1 MKSVSRAAVF
11 HAPDQPLEL
20 RDVPLPQLA
29 AGEVLVRVRL
39 ATLCGS
45 DLSTYRGK
53 RSTPVPTILGHEILG
68 DVVEVGGG
76 AVKRDLRG
84 DVVQVG
90 DRLTWS
96 IAAHCGRCFA
106 CTHAMPQKCER
117 LFKYGHERMDAAHPL
132 SGGLAEHCHLTADTP
147 LLKLPAGLPD
157 AAACFANCATATVA
171 GALRVGG
178 FQPGES
184 VLILGAGMLGLNAAA
199 MARAAGAGEVIVA
212 DVAAD
217 RLATA
222 RRFGAGQVL
231 PFAGDGAELVAA
243 VCDGTSKRGADLAID
258 VSGAPAAMEAS
269 LAAVRTG
276 GRVVFV
282 GAVAPTRPL
291 AVNAESVVRRL
302 LTIRG
307 LHNYVPEDLVTAVDF
322 LDSAVAT
329 YPLVELV
336 GAEFALERVNDAFQE
351 ALSGRSLRVAVR
363 P

>member
-1 MKSVSRAAVF
+1 
-11 HAPDQPLEL
+11 
-20 RDVPLPQLA
+20 
-29 AGEVLVRVRL
+29 
-39 ATLCGS
+39 
-45 DLSTYRGK
+45 
-53 RSTPVPTILGHEILG
+53 
-68 DVVEVGGG
+68 
-76 AVKRDLRG
+76 
-84 DVVQVG
+84 
-90 DRLTWS
+90 
-96 IAAHCGRCFA
+96 
-106 CTHAMPQKCER
+106 
-117 LFKYGHERMDAAHPL
+117 
-132 SGGLAEHCHLTADTP
+132 
-147 LLKLPAGLPD
+147 
-157 AAACFANCATATVA
+157 
-171 GALRVGG
+171 
-178 FQPGES
+178 
-184 VLILGAGMLGLNAAA
+184 MLGLNAAA